1 MSTATACKIYS
12 LSLSNLY
19 VLMGAG
25 KIRYTKI
32 GKRRLVEVKSLDEL
46 FEANAA

>member
-1 MSTATACKIYS
+1 
-12 LSLSNLY
+12 
-19 VLMGAG
+19 MGAG